1 MIFFV
6 NAEFL
11 DGPYNLSTVKIVE
24 LKRVWYLHILVT
36 KAMMTFGRRTLVTP
50 SALTEDSIF
59 SC

>member
-36 KAMMTFGRRTLVTP
+36 KAIDDFREENACHAVGIDRGLH
-50 SALTEDSIF
+50 F
-59 SC
+59 